1 MGSCG
6 RRGARL
12 DLDLMR
18 FRSPGRVVLRPL
30 VLVGLGF
37 ALVLPPAAHAGP
49 LAQALDYLAAH
60 QDPVGGGFSA
70 DVGTQAGYTAWGAL
84 AVAAAGEDTALWR
97 RGRVSLRAAV
107 LRPLVSPTLS
117 DLERT
122 AVAVAAVGADPRHAG
137 GRNLVREVLRAQRPD
152 GSIGVDPSTT
162 AWGIL
167 ALTAGGLGP
176 GSTSTRSARAALER
190 AQRSDGGW
198 SLTDQ
203 EPKSGPITTSTVIQ
217 ALVAAGHDP
226 RTSFALRR
234 ARAFLLTAQN
244 RDGGFSPVVGG
255 TSTALTTAWA
265 AMAVRALGER
275 PSKAPWNRG
284 GGPMRFL
291 ARLQM
296 PDGGVRN
303 AASSQEA
310 SVWATSELALAFS
323 GKFLPYTRLVP
334 RPTPPSRTPTG
345 VAGVRLAAAG
355 VAGAAQTVGRVVAA
369 PGR

>member
-1 MGSCG
+1 
-6 RRGARL
+6 
-12 DLDLMR
+12 MR
-18 FRSPGRVVLRPL
+18 FRSPGRVALRPL
-30 VLVGLGF
+30 LLLGLGA
-37 ALVLPPAAHAGP
+37 ALVVPHAARAAP
-49 LAQALDYLAAH
+49 LAQALDYLASH

-70 DVGTQAGYTAWGAL
+70 EVGTQAGYTAWAAL
-84 AVAAAGEDTALWR
+84 AVAAAGEDTARWR

-107 LRPLVSPTLS
+107 LRPLVAPTLG
-117 DLERT
+117 DLERQ
-122 AVAVAAVGADPRHAG
+122 AVVAAAVGADPRAAG
-137 GRNLVREVLRAQRPD
+137 GRNLVREVLRAQLAD
-152 GSIGVDPSTT
+152 GSIGPDSNTT

-167 ALTAGGLGP
+167 ALAAGGLGP
-176 GSTSTRSARAALER
+176 GSQATRRARVALER
-190 AQRSDGGW
+190 IQRSDGGW
-198 SLTDQ
+198 ALTEEDP
-203 EPKSGPITTSTVIQ
+203 ESGPNTTSTAVQ

-265 AMAVRALGER
+265 ALAVRALGER
-275 PSKAPWNRG
+275 PSRAPWDRR

-291 ARLQM
+291 TGLQL

-303 AASSQEA
+303 AASSRVP

-323 GKFLPYTRLVP
+323 GKYLPFTRLV
-334 RPTPPSRTPTG
+334 RRSTPAGREPTG
-345 VAGVRLAAAG
+345 VAGVRSALAD
-355 VAGAAQTVGRVVAA
+355 VAGAAQAVGDVVVA